1 MTKKRLIGWIAIWMC
16 TMMGLAILLPG
27 LIVQRGGGEAADGW
41 LVLEP
46 TPLKT
51 EGQQTVAVQ
60 LSATHAIE
68 TVPLE
73 TYVRGVVAAEMPMTF
88 ELEALKAQAVA
99 ARTYIVRRMTK
110 GDYSDMSLPGA
121 MVTDSVQHQAYIS
134 EAALAKKWSWF
145 DRGRNLDK
153 LNRAINETAG
163 LVATYQGE
171 PIQAVFFSTSNGYTE
186 NSEEYWSEPVPYL
199 RSVASPWDVEQSP
212 KYKETMTLSAAEIAK
227 QLGLPDAQ
235 TVMADG
241 GGDVQVLSQ
250 TTGHR
255 IESIRIA
262 GQTFSGREVREKL
275 GLRSSH
281 FDWTWRNGKA
291 VITTYGY
298 GHGVGMSQYGANGM
312 AREGKRAEDI
322 LRYYY
327 QGIEITPWRLSDTFA
342 TNL

>member
-1 MTKKRLIGWIAIWMC
+1 
-16 TMMGLAILLPG
+16 MMGLAILLPG
-27 LIVQRGGGEAADGW
+27 LIVQRGVGDTGDGW
-41 LVLEP
+41 LILEP
-46 TPLKT
+46 TPLET
-51 EGQQTVAVQ
+51 VGQQNVAVQ
-60 LSATHAIE
+60 LSSSNTIE

-73 TYVRGVVAAEMPMTF
+73 AYVRGVVAAEMPMEF
-88 ELEALKAQAVA
+88 ELEALKAQAIA
-99 ARTYIVRRMTK
+99 ARTYIVRRMMK

-121 MVTDSVQHQAYIS
+121 VVTDSVQHQAYIS
-134 EAALAKKWSWF
+134 EEALAKKWSWF

-153 LNRAINETAG
+153 LNRAVNETAG

-199 RSVASPWDVEQSP
+199 RSVASPWDAEESP
-212 KYKETMTLSAAEIAK
+212 KYKETVTLSAEEVAE

-235 TVMADG
+235 AVMTG
-241 GGDVQVLSQ
+241 GESVQVLTQ
-250 TTGHR
+250 TTGQR
-255 IESIRIA
+255 IASIRIA
-262 GQTFSGREVREKL
+262 GQTFTGREVREKL

-281 FDWTWRNGKA
+281 FDWTWRDGEA

-327 QGIEITPWRLSDTFA
+327 QGIQIAPWRSAETFA